1 MPSPAS
7 TAKRICVT
15 GASGFIA
22 AHLVQQL
29 LEQGHT
35 VIGTVRGAA
44 EKYPYLTG
52 LPGAQER
59 LKLVEANLL
68 EEGAFDDAVAGCDVV
83 MHTASPY
90 VVNVKDPQTELV
102 DPALQGTTNVLR
114 SCAKSSS
121 VKRVVLTSSLAAITD
136 EPDPEKV
143 FSERDWN
150 TKSNLKRNPYY
161 YSKTL
166 AEKAAWDFVEQQT
179 PGFDLVVINPYMV
192 IGPSLGPSLN
202 ESNKVLRDML
212 SGVYPTI
219 MSVNWGFVDVRD
231 VAKAHV
237 QAMDVEAASGR
248 YLVVSDDNLR
258 MSEVVSILKDNGYA
272 GYKLPKV
279 NLASPFGDKIMRLLS
294 YTQPKGSGSYMRTH
308 IGREMRY
315 DNSKVK
321 GELNMQFISAKES
334 ILAAAKDLLKWQHL
348 KARA

>member
-1 MPSPAS
+1 MSHT
-7 TAKRICVT
+7 TAPRKVCVT

-29 LEQGHT
+29 LAQGHT
-35 VIGTVRGAA
+35 VVGTVRGTADN
-44 EKYPYLTG
+44 YPYLTR
-52 LPGAQER
+52 LPGAKER
-59 LKLVEANLL
+59 LQLVQANLL
-68 EEGAFDDAVAGCDVV
+68 EEGAFDAAVAGCDVV

-90 VVNVKDPQTELV
+90 VVNVKDPQKELV
-102 DPALQGTTNVLR
+102 DPALQGTTNVMR
-114 SCAKSSS
+114 ACAKANS
-121 VKRVVLTSSLAAITD
+121 VTRVVLTSSLAAITD
-136 EPDPEKV
+136 EPDSDKV

-166 AEKAAWDFVEQQT
+166 AEKAAWDFVAQQS

-192 IGPSLGPSLN
+192 IGPSLGPALN

-237 QAMDVEAASGR
+237 QAMNISDASGR
-248 YLVVSDDNLR
+248 YLVVSDDNLK
-258 MSEVVSILKDNGYA
+258 MADVVDILKTHGYQD
-272 GYKLPKV
+272 YKLPKV
-279 NLASPFGDKIMRLLS
+279 NMATPFGDKVMKLLS

-315 DNSKVK
+315 DNTKVK
-321 GELNMQFISAKES
+321 EELKMQFITAKES
-334 ILAAAKDLLKWQHL
+334 ILAAAQDLLKWQHL
-348 KARA
+348 QARA